1 MMMSCELVERR
12 IDVVESGMLWMCAV
26 SLLFQN
32 VTLSQVLEADDI
44 LQECKADNKALIQ
57 L

>member
-1 MMMSCELVERR
+1 MS
-12 IDVVESGMLWMCAV
+12 I
-26 SLLFQN
+26 LLPGRYLKYVGVTSDIFQN
-32 VTLSQVLEADDI
+32 VTLATVLEADDI